1 MVYGERRMSAAS
13 EAQRK
18 RRILVYYDGSAES
31 TRALD
36 RVVEIASVVPS
47 DVTVVSVAEPLYPAP
62 PYTGYADPMEEERHR
77 RLLENASRSLD
88 AHGIAAEVVEPTGKT
103 ADAILDTAR
112 ERQVQLVVVG
122 SRQRSLVQHLLFD
135 RLADELVG
143 EAAADVLVVR

>member
-1 MVYGERRMSAAS
+1 MSEAS

-31 TRALD
+31 SRALD

-47 DVTVVSVAEPLYPAP
+47 DVTVVSVAEPLYPAA

-77 RLLENASRSLD
+77 RLLENASRSL
-88 AHGIAAEVVEPTGKT
+88 AVHGIAAEVVEPTGKT
-103 ADAILDTAR
+103 VDEILDTAR
-112 ERQVQLVVVG
+112 ERQVELIVIG
-122 SRQRSLVQHLLFD
+122 SRQRNLVQHLLFD
-135 RLADELVG
+135 SLADELVA

>member
-1 MVYGERRMSAAS
+1 MTAAS

-47 DVTVVSVAEPLYPAP
+47 DVTVVSVAEPLYPAA

-77 RLLENASRSLD
+77 RLLENASRSLA

-103 ADAILDTAR
+103 VDEILDTAR
-112 ERQVQLVVVG
+112 QRQVELIVVG
-122 SRQRSLVQHLLFD
+122 SRQRRLVQHLLFD
-135 RLADELVG
+135 SLAEELVA
-143 EAAADVLVVR
+143 EAAADVLLVR

>member
-1 MVYGERRMSAAS
+1 MTAES
-13 EAQRK
+13 EANRK

-47 DVTVVSVAEPLYPAP
+47 DVTVVSVAEPLYPAA
-62 PYTGYADPMEEERHR
+62 PYTGYADPIEEERHR
-77 RLLENASRSLD
+77 RLLENAARSLE

-103 ADAILDTAR
+103 ADAILEAAR
-112 ERQVQLVVVG
+112 DGRAQLIVVG
-122 SRQRSLVQHLLFD
+122 SRQRRLVRHLLFD
-135 RLADELVG
+135 SLADELVV